1 LTLKFYLR
9 GIIFLCFGLI
19 SIHSNAQSLPELK
32 DSTQLKAVKEVKIHY
47 PGKATMYSAVLPGLG
62 QIYNKK
68 YYKVPIIYGGFVG
81 LGFVIDY
88 YNQYYSDFK
97 KAYWDLN
104 DNNPLTKSYE
114 ITYPNKNW
122 DYSNAENYDQY
133 SKTFINIIDE
143 SRQKRDLYIIVTVGF
158 YLLNV
163 LDANVDAHFIDF
175 DISEDLTLNFMP
187 FVIDPMTNSPILG
200 GHLVFNF

>member
-1 LTLKFYLR
+1 MTLKFYLL

-32 DSTQLKAVKEVKIHY
+32 DSTQVKAVKEVKIHY

-81 LGFVIDY
+81 LGYVI
-88 YNQYYSDFK
+88 NFCNRKYSNFK
-97 KAYWDLN
+97 QAYFDLN

-114 ITYPNKNW
+114 TTYPVSDN
-122 DYSNAENYDQY
+122 YSNPANYNQY
-133 SKTFINIIDE
+133 SDHIINAIDK
-143 SRQKRDLYIIVTVGF
+143 SRKYRDTYIIVTVGF